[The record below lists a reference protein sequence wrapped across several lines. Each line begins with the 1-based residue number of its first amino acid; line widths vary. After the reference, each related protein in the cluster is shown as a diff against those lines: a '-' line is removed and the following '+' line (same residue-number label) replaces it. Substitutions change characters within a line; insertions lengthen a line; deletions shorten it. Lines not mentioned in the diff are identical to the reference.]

1 MADLFTAREMTL
13 GKAPARIDL
22 LGDKTKRPEPAQHI
36 ITFPG
41 GAIELSRTSD
51 GHYWAHILINRGWAT
66 DDTPGFHECIGEV
79 IGSRLD
85 TKTGVI
91 DRLPLDEVDLST
103 AAERSQSDLFADE
116 CDGIC
121 GT

>member
-51 GHYWAHILINRGWAT
+51 GNYWAHILINRDWAT
-66 DDTPGFHECIGEV
+66 ADTPGFHECIGEV
-79 IGSRLD
+79 VGSRLD
-85 TKTGVI
+85 TSSGSI
-91 DRLPLDEVDLST
+91 DRLPRESEVRQIAVLVKPLRG
-103 AAERSQSDLFADE
+103 AKGPADA
-116 CDGIC
+116 
-121 GT
+121 

>member
-91 DRLPLDEVDLST
+91 DRLPRESEIRQIAVLVKPLRGGS
-103 AAERSQSDLFADE
+103 AA
-116 CDGIC
+116 
-121 GT
+121 